1 MDEDTGMNRRDFLR
15 AAGAGA
21 GVVAASG
28 AAAAQ
33 GNESGGG
40 NASGGNASG
49 GGGGGGGS
57 GPIDYG
63 GWLDGANGWE
73 EGGTVDMRGKKK
85 VTVQVGV
92 GEGGLAFDPVAVH
105 VDEGATIVWEWQS
118 AGHNVAAQQGADF
131 ASDIQSSGT
140 YEWKATGGPIVTYQ
154 CDPHAGQ
161 GMLGAIAIGS
171 NVPRAAPTGPVK
183 PAVSDGA
190 KTLGIATIIAMVS
203 TLGLAYFFIRY
214 GGDYEQ

>member
-28 AAAAQ
+28 TAAAQ
-33 GNESGGG
+33 ENESGG
-40 NASGGNASG
+40 NESS

-63 GWLDGANGWE
+63 GFLDDAGGWE
-73 EGGTVDMRGKKK
+73 EGGTVDARGESE
-85 VTVQVGV
+85 VTVEVGA
-92 GEGGLAFDPVAVH
+92 GEGGLEFAPVAVH
-105 VDEGATIVWEWQS
+105 VDEGATIIWEWTGEGGS
-118 AGHNVAAQQGADF
+118 HNVVAQDGADF
-131 ASDIQSSGT
+131 ESGSPQASGT
-140 YEWKATGGPIVTYQ
+140 FEWTAEGGPIATYQ

-161 GMLGAIAIGS
+161 GMLGAVAIGED
-171 NVPRAAPTGPVK
+171 VPRSAPVAPAE

-190 KTLGIATIIAMVS
+190 KTLGIASTIAIVS
-203 TLGLAYFFIRY
+203 TLGLAYFFMRY
-214 GGDYEQ
+214 GGDYQQ